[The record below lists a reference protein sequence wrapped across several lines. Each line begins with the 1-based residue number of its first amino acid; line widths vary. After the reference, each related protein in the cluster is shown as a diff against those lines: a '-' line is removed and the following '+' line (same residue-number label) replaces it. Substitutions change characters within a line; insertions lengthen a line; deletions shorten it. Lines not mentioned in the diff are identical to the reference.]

1 MKSELPM
8 TLAKTVLWQCTHID
22 MIIPEASDVDCRQ
35 VSPKECN
42 LSSQVKRLSEKKK
55 CNVEMG
61 N

>member
-35 VSPKECN
+35 VSLKECN
-42 LSSQVKRLSEKKK
+42 LSSQVKRLSEKKS
-55 CNVEMG
+55 VM
-61 N
+61 